1 MKENNEQ
8 ENNIEEKKEKPIVYW
23 REEAL
28 KGNFM
33 PAMIMLEQNKI
44 NVNEVVDPKNQET
57 LLHLAGRFQFFNV
70 MRTLIEKFNADINI
84 KNVNGYSLLYLIVS
98 STARNLI
105 HFYYLINQP
114 NLELD
119 IIDKYGMSPLAHSI
133 MTNFHFPFLYFIN
146 AGLLNKI
153 KDIYGNP
160 VIYFALTNNNKFAL
174 SYFVDNKKFDLSN
187 KFFNNSQTLGDV
199 LITNQYNSMTKFLV
213 KFYWD
218 KIDLSNII
226 SCRKNILSFN
236 AYNIYNYELLNTLY
250 YFKSKNYLRFIFS
263 LLKRN
268 KIEKEKKQLLNNND
282 NKILNQNNYGYY
294 YKYINLRM
302 MIYNLIL
309 PIISPLYKFLFLFI
323 YFSLLYF
330 ISNEQN
336 NPKNPNPRYSNYK
349 YEFISFSLLNI
360 IMILLFNSKI
370 NIIPKKKTDLEEEI
384 SIKLLTDLKSLPD
397 IEEICPS
404 CVHIKDISSIHCYL
418 CKGCVPHKLF
428 HSNLFGCCISKSNIN
443 EYLIYILLKINFY
456 IICLMN
462 ILKANPTNNLIRCA
476 LVPFRHVTSLK
487 TFIVQT
493 CLLALIIINIGHFI
507 AIILTLSVKTP
518 YKYIYK
524 LDNRVYYKCLEE
536 NKVTKSIVQVP
547 EINDKKKIKNIF
559 SFLFKSD

>member
-44 NVNEVVDPKNQET
+44 NVNEIVDPKNQET

-70 MRTLIEKFNADINI
+70 IRTLIEKFNADINV

-98 STARNLI
+98 STAKNLI

-160 VIYFALTNNNKFAL
+160 VIYFALTNNNKFSL

-218 KIDLSNII
+218 KIDLNNII

-263 LLKRN
+263 LFKRN
-268 KIEKEKKQLLNNND
+268 KIEKEKKQLVNNN
-282 NKILNQNNYGYY
+282 
-294 YKYINLRM
+294 
-302 MIYNLIL
+302 
-309 PIISPLYKFLFLFI
+309 
-323 YFSLLYF
+323 
-330 ISNEQN
+330 
-336 NPKNPNPRYSNYK
+336 
-349 YEFISFSLLNI
+349 
-360 IMILLFNSKI
+360 
-370 NIIPKKKTDLEEEI
+370 
-384 SIKLLTDLKSLPD
+384 
-397 IEEICPS
+397 
-404 CVHIKDISSIHCYL
+404 
-418 CKGCVPHKLF
+418 
-428 HSNLFGCCISKSNIN
+428 
-443 EYLIYILLKINFY
+443 
-456 IICLMN
+456 
-462 ILKANPTNNLIRCA
+462 
-476 LVPFRHVTSLK
+476 
-487 TFIVQT
+487 
-493 CLLALIIINIGHFI
+493 
-507 AIILTLSVKTP
+507 
-518 YKYIYK
+518 
-524 LDNRVYYKCLEE
+524 
-536 NKVTKSIVQVP
+536 
-547 EINDKKKIKNIF
+547 
-559 SFLFKSD
+559 

>member
-1 MKENNEQ
+1 MKESNEL
-8 ENNIEEKKEKPIVYW
+8 ENICEEKKEMPIVYW
-23 REEAL
+23 REQAL

-44 NVNEVVDPKNQET
+44 NVNEIVEPINQET
-57 LLHLAGRFQFFNV
+57 LLHLATRFQFFNV
-70 MRTLIEKFNADINI
+70 TRTLIEKFNADINI
-84 KNVNGYSLLYLIVS
+84 KNISGYSLLYLIVS
-98 STARNLI
+98 SNARNLV
-105 HFYYLINQP
+105 HFNYLINQP
-114 NLELD
+114 NLEID
-119 IIDKYGMSPLAHSI
+119 IVDKFGMSPLAHSI

-174 SYFVDNKKFDLSN
+174 SYLVNNKKFDFSN
-187 KFFNNSQTLGDV
+187 KFFNNSQTLGDI
-199 LITNQYNSMTKFLV
+199 LIGNEYNSIAKFIV
-213 KFYWD
+213 KYYSD
-218 KIDLSNII
+218 QIDLNNII

-250 YFKSKNYLRFIFS
+250 YFKTKNYFAFISSIF
-263 LLKRN
+263 KRN
-268 KIEKEKKQLLNNND
+268 NIEKEKKQIVNNND
-282 NKILNQNNYGYY
+282 NKLLNQNNYGYY

-302 MIYNLIL
+302 MVYNLIL
-309 PIISPLYKFLFLFI
+309 PTMSSLNKFLFLFI
-323 YFSLLYF
+323 YFGLIYF

-336 NPKNPNPRYSNYK
+336 NPKNTNPRNSNYK
-349 YEFISFSLLNI
+349 YELISFSLLNI
-360 IMILLFNSKI
+360 ILILLFNSKI

-404 CVHIKDISSIHCYL
+404 CAHIKDISSIHCYL

-456 IICLMN
+456 FICLMN

-476 LVPFRHVTSLK
+476 LVPFRHITSLK

-493 CLLALIIINIGHFI
+493 ALLALIIINIGQFI
-507 AIILTLSVKTP
+507 SLLLIISVKTP
-518 YKYIYK
+518 YKYIYHMDK
-524 LDNRVYYKCLEE
+524 RVYYKCLGE
-536 NKVTKSIVQVP
+536 NEATKSIFQVP
-547 EINDKKKIKNIF
+547 EINDNKKISNIF
-559 SFLFKSD
+559 NFLLKNN